1 MRISNVEFRKRQDE
15 TKNGLLPRPLFL
27 ATKTRRVPGAHTSQM
42 DLRPTSTNATLKEA
56 GNRRTEQQQR
66 YDSTI
71 LVWVSV
77 AKLTNSIDQVRI
89 RPSLSLPLTS
99 SCLLTCLVHY
109 STMATNS
116 NTNNSLCVTLGSARN
131 TFDLTVKVAAADTLS
146 AARTEHQQ
154 KQNLPLDSLQI
165 VVSASELSKVYS
177 PMDLSAWMNVLKPKA
192 AVSVQVLF
200 DDDTNYNDNKKV
212 LQTVHTSFLL
222 AGLVGTLERKGSDGS
237 RVLEASKK
245 YSDQEATG
253 LRAAPIRVSIQL
265 NDDDDDDMMDDDV
278 IDEDNL
284 LADTS
289 NLLAPPP
296 SMSAAAAKAG
306 DDCGGRKACDDCSC
320 GRAEAENG
328 KAQAP
333 TQPIKSSSCGKCNLG
348 DAFRCASCP
357 YLGKPAF
364 KAGEEH
370 LVLDL
375 QDDF

>member
-1 MRISNVEFRKRQDE
+1 M
-15 TKNGLLPRPLFL
+15 
-27 ATKTRRVPGAHTSQM
+27 ATK
-42 DLRPTSTNATLKEA
+42 
-56 GNRRTEQQQR
+56 
-66 YDSTI
+66 
-71 LVWVSV
+71 
-77 AKLTNSIDQVRI
+77 
-89 RPSLSLPLTS
+89 
-99 SCLLTCLVHY
+99 
-109 STMATNS
+109 
-116 NTNNSLCVTLGSARN
+116 TNNSLCVTLGSARN
-131 TFDLTVKVAAADTLS
+131 TFDAAVTVVAADTLT

-154 KQNLPLDSLQI
+154 KENQPLDSLEI

-177 PMDLSAWMNVLKPKA
+177 PMDLSGWMNVLKPKA

-200 DDDTNYNDNKKV
+200 DDNDSSEDHKKV

-265 NDDDDDDMMDDDV
+265 DDDDDMADDDDFV
-278 IDEDNL
+278 DEDNL

-289 NLLAPPP
+289 NLLAKPP
-296 SMSAAAAKAG
+296 SMSAAAEKAG
-306 DDCGGRKACDDCSC
+306 DDCGRKPCDDCSC

-328 KAQAP
+328 GKAQAVK
-333 TQPIKSSSCGKCNLG
+333 QPIKTSACGKCNLG

-357 YLGKPAF
+357 SLGKPAF

-370 LVLDL
+370 LTMDL

>member
-1 MRISNVEFRKRQDE
+1 
-15 TKNGLLPRPLFL
+15 
-27 ATKTRRVPGAHTSQM
+27 
-42 DLRPTSTNATLKEA
+42 
-56 GNRRTEQQQR
+56 
-66 YDSTI
+66 
-71 LVWVSV
+71 
-77 AKLTNSIDQVRI
+77 
-89 RPSLSLPLTS
+89 
-99 SCLLTCLVHY
+99 
-109 STMATNS
+109 MATNS
-116 NTNNSLCVTLGSARN
+116 IKNSLCVTLGSARN
-131 TFDLTVKVAAADTLS
+131 TFDAAVTVVAADTLT

-154 KQNLPLDSLQI
+154 TQLDSLQI

-200 DDDTNYNDNKKV
+200 DSNTDSAEDHKKV

-253 LRAAPIRVSIQL
+253 LRAAPIRVSIQMDDDFDDDMAA
-265 NDDDDDDMMDDDV
+265 DDDDFV
-278 IDEDNL
+278 DEDNL

-289 NLLAPPP
+289 NLLAKPP
-296 SMSAAAAKAG
+296 SMSAAALKAG

-328 KAQAP
+328 GKAAQTVKA
-333 TQPIKSSSCGKCNLG
+333 PIKSSACGKCNLG

-370 LVLDL
+370 LTLDL

>member
-1 MRISNVEFRKRQDE
+1 MPVDLLRFSANTSNTKRQPTTTIATAQYE
-15 TKNGLLPRPLFL
+15 SFQNSRLSKLINPLYSSNS
-27 ATKTRRVPGAHTSQM
+27 H
-42 DLRPTSTNATLKEA
+42 STL
-56 GNRRTEQQQR
+56 
-66 YDSTI
+66 
-71 LVWVSV
+71 
-77 AKLTNSIDQVRI
+77 
-89 RPSLSLPLTS
+89 SLSSISRP
-99 SCLLTCLVHY
+99 
-109 STMATNS
+109 STMAT
-116 NTNNSLCVTLGSARN
+116 NTNNSLCLTLGSARN
-131 TFDLTVKVAAADTLS
+131 TFDSTIKVSAADTLT

-154 KQNLPLDSLQI
+154 KENLPLDSLQI
-165 VVSASELSKVYS
+165 VVSASELSKVFS

-192 AVSVQVLF
+192 AVTVQVLF
-200 DDDTNYNDNKKV
+200 DDDSEDHKKV

-265 NDDDDDDMMDDDV
+265 DDDDMADEDDDI

-289 NLLAPPP
+289 NLLAKPP

>member
-1 MRISNVEFRKRQDE
+1 MENRTISDISIERFRISNFQAEFQMPSDD
-15 TKNGLLPRPLFL
+15 
-27 ATKTRRVPGAHTSQM
+27 RRI
-42 DLRPTSTNATLKEA
+42 DD
-56 GNRRTEQQQR
+56 QQQQQQQKQAAR
-66 YDSTI
+66 LHNSRLCRRIHQLYRSSSHST
-71 LVWVSV
+71 L
-77 AKLTNSIDQVRI
+77 SIFPFD
-89 RPSLSLPLTS
+89 
-99 SCLLTCLVHY
+99 LLASY
-109 STMATNS
+109 STMVTN
-116 NTNNSLCVTLGSARN
+116 NNSLCVTLGSARH
-131 TFDLTVKVAAADTLS
+131 TVDGNGAVAVAADTLS
-146 AARTEHQQ
+146 TARTEHRQ
-154 KQNLPLDSLQI
+154 KQNPPLLDSLQI
-165 VVSASELSKVYS
+165 IVTASEFPKVYS
-177 PMDLSAWMNVLKPKA
+177 PMDLSAWMDVLNPKA
-192 AVSVQVLF
+192 RVSVHVLF
-200 DDDTNYNDNKKV
+200 DNNDTNNDANSKKV

-222 AGLVGTLERKGSDGS
+222 AGLVGTLERKESNGS

-265 NDDDDDDMMDDDV
+265 KDDDVDLMDDDDADADL

-284 LADTS
+284 LSDAS

-320 GRAEAENG
+320 GRAEAE
-328 KAQAP
+328 KEQTP
-333 TQPIKSSSCGKCNLG
+333 IPQPIKSSSCGKCTMG

>member
-1 MRISNVEFRKRQDE
+1 
-15 TKNGLLPRPLFL
+15 
-27 ATKTRRVPGAHTSQM
+27 
-42 DLRPTSTNATLKEA
+42 
-56 GNRRTEQQQR
+56 
-66 YDSTI
+66 
-71 LVWVSV
+71 
-77 AKLTNSIDQVRI
+77 
-89 RPSLSLPLTS
+89 
-99 SCLLTCLVHY
+99 
-109 STMATNS
+109 MATN
-116 NTNNSLCVTLGSARN
+116 TINSLCVTLGSARN
-131 TFDLTVKVAAADTLS
+131 TFDSTVKVTAADTLT

-154 KQNLPLDSLQI
+154 KQNGLPLDSLQI

-192 AVSVQVLF
+192 AVTVQVLF
-200 DDDTNYNDNKKV
+200 DNNEIDGSTEDHKKV

-265 NDDDDDDMMDDDV
+265 DDDDDDDMADDDDFV
-278 IDEDNL
+278 DEDNL

-289 NLLAPPP
+289 NLLAKPP
-296 SMSAAAAKAG
+296 SMSAAALKAG

-328 KAQAP
+328 GKAKVP
-333 TQPIKSSSCGKCNLG
+333 GPSQPIKSSSCGKCNLG

-370 LVLDL
+370 LTLDL

>member
-1 MRISNVEFRKRQDE
+1 
-15 TKNGLLPRPLFL
+15 
-27 ATKTRRVPGAHTSQM
+27 
-42 DLRPTSTNATLKEA
+42 
-56 GNRRTEQQQR
+56 
-66 YDSTI
+66 
-71 LVWVSV
+71 
-77 AKLTNSIDQVRI
+77 
-89 RPSLSLPLTS
+89 
-99 SCLLTCLVHY
+99 
-109 STMATNS
+109 MATN
-116 NTNNSLCVTLGSARN
+116 TKNSLCVTLGSARN
-131 TFDLTVKVAAADTLS
+131 TFDGATAVAAAGTLS
-146 AARTEHQQ
+146 AARAQHQEAQ
-154 KQNLPLDSLQI
+154 MLDSLQI
-165 VVSASELSKVYS
+165 VVTASEFSKVYS

-200 DDDTNYNDNKKV
+200 DDDGNVNDADSKKV

-253 LRAAPIRVSIQL
+253 LRAAPIRVSMI
-265 NDDDDDDMMDDDV
+265 DDQDDIDMMEEDDMV
-278 IDEDNL
+278 DEDNL

-289 NLLAPPP
+289 NLLGKPP
-296 SMSAAAAKAG
+296 SMSAAATKNG
-306 DDCGGRKACDDCSC
+306 DDCSGRKACDDCSC
-320 GRAEAENG
+320 GRADAEKSG
-328 KAQAP
+328 SAAP
-333 TQPIKSSSCGKCNLG
+333 KQPIKSSSCGKCNLG

>member
-1 MRISNVEFRKRQDE
+1 MTFD
-15 TKNGLLPRPLFL
+15 LLRFGS
-27 ATKTRRVPGAHTSQM
+27 RR
-42 DLRPTSTNATLKEA
+42 RPTQAKQPAT
-56 GNRRTEQQQR
+56 R
-66 YDSTI
+66 YDTIQSTKF
-71 LVWVSV
+71 SFGS
-77 AKLTNSIDQVRI
+77 AQVRI
-89 RPSLSLPLTS
+89 LPS
-99 SCLLTCLVHY
+99 Y
-109 STMATNS
+109 STMATN
-116 NTNNSLCVTLGSARN
+116 TFNSLCVTLGSARN
-131 TFDLTVKVAAADTLS
+131 TFDATVTVTTADTLS
-146 AARTEHQQ
+146 TARIEHQQ
-154 KQNLPLDSLQI
+154 KQNGLPLDSLQI
-165 VVSASELSKVYS
+165 VVSASELPKVYS

-192 AVSVQVLF
+192 AVTVQVLF
-200 DDDTNYNDNKKV
+200 DNEIDTVDHKKV

-265 NDDDDDDMMDDDV
+265 DDDDDMADDDDV
-278 IDEDNL
+278 VDEDNL

-289 NLLAPPP
+289 NLLAKPP

-328 KAQAP
+328 GKAKAPGP
-333 TQPIKSSSCGKCNLG
+333 TQPIKSSACGKCNLG

-370 LVLDL
+370 LTLDL